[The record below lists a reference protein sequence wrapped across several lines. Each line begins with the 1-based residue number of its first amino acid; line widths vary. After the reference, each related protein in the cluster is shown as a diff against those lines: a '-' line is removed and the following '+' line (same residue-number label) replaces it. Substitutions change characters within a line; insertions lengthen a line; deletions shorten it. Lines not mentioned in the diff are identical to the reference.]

1 MKTITLLIGVSMVLG
16 GAFAQQAGPREE
28 WFRGLELEEA
38 ASRAELI
45 LAARIEEVSEIR
57 LVFGGKGESS
67 IQQYRLN
74 PLHVLKGVFARPEL
88 VLTSSDLGGFHGGG
102 REQLRAGQM
111 RLLFL
116 GRTDVGYC
124 NVGNRDGSLEQA
136 LPPLANENDPLLQCV
151 TDLLAMRAE
160 PDRNKRAALL
170 AAALA
175 RHTGP
180 ATVPLLAALAAR
192 SLPAAQQP
200 EAIPAIIRHLGDAS
214 PAVRAA
220 AATALKTVLAAD
232 YLNHDDRRD
241 AAATALTATFAS
253 GVRQVAMRTALV
265 AALGELQ
272 TINSEALAVQ
282 LDFEKPTSSLAE
294 RAARIEAVGKLR
306 LAASVEKLATLS
318 QSTPLDS
325 PQDAAIELALT
336 RIDTARGSAEIVRR
350 AEEKIAAGLGC
361 VSELRVV
368 ATLPPEIAA
377 PLLVRLAAL
386 PLNAAENLA
395 FAQAAFTVCEKKPD
409 ERLVAPLSKLLSP
422 EEPARESAS
431 EALLRIGTAA
441 AAEALKPRLAQ
452 EQNLHRKLRIAELLG
467 KHGGRDGYAYAIEH
481 VSDPSLTEVAVAAL
495 AAIKD
500 PRTAEEMKRILET
513 SNDAGWN
520 RAAIRVLGALGAKEL
535 APKFSGY
542 VSNWKNPQAIAAL
555 LALADLGDP
564 QVLPRISEALNARG
578 DEIMIAGTHAAS
590 RLLAQPAINGDAV
603 RDQLAALLDDSTA
616 SEPARSAALDALEA
630 LKDPRLDRA
639 LALADAD
646 ATLEGTNL
654 LARVERL
661 MIERKVKLP

>member
-1 MKTITLLIGVSMVLG
+1 MKTIALVVVASMVISC
-16 GAFAQQAGPREE
+16 AFAQQVAPREE
-28 WFRGLELEEA
+28 WFHGLELEDA
-38 ASRAELI
+38 AGRAELI

-57 LVFGGKGESS
+57 LVFGGKAESS
-67 IQQYRLN
+67 MQQYRLE
-74 PLHVLKGVFARPEL
+74 PLRVLKGVFARPEL
-88 VLTSSDLGGFHGGG
+88 MLTSSDLGGFRGGG

-124 NVGNRDGSLEQA
+124 SVGNRDGSLEQA
-136 LPPLANENDPLLQCV
+136 LPPLANEDDPLLQCV
-151 TDLLAMRAE
+151 IDLLAMRAE

-180 ATVPLLAALAAR
+180 AAVPLLAAMAAR
-192 SLPAAQQP
+192 ALPAAQQP
-200 EAIPAIIRHLGDAS
+200 ETIPAIARHLGDAS
-214 PAVRAA
+214 PAVRVA
-220 AATALKTVLAAD
+220 AATALKAVLAAD

-241 AAATALTATFAS
+241 AAATALAATFAS
-253 GVRQVAMRTALV
+253 GARQVAMRTALV
-265 AALGELQ
+265 SALGELRA
-272 TINSEALAVQ
+272 INNEALAAQ
-282 LDFEKPTSSLAE
+282 LDFESPASSLAE
-294 RAARIEAVGKLR
+294 RAAQIEAVGKLR
-306 LAASVEKLATLS
+306 LAASAEKLLALS

-325 PQDAAIELALT
+325 PQDATIAIALI
-336 RIDTARGSAEIVRR
+336 RIDAARGTAEIVRR
-350 AEEKIAAGLGC
+350 AGEKIAVGLGC
-361 VSELRVV
+361 VSDLRAA
-368 ATLPPEIAA
+368 ATLPPDTAV

-395 FAQAAFTVCEKKPD
+395 FAQSAFTICEKKPD

-422 EEPARESAS
+422 EEPARESAA

-467 KHGGRDGYAYAIEH
+467 KHGARDGYAYAIEH
-481 VSDPSLTEVAVAAL
+481 VSDPSLTEVAIAAL

-500 PRTAEEMKRILET
+500 PRTADEMKRILET
-513 SNDAGWN
+513 SNEAAWN

-542 VSNWKNPQAIAAL
+542 VSSWKNPQAIAAL
-555 LALADLGDP
+555 LALADLGQP
-564 QVLPRISEALNARG
+564 QMLPRISEALAARG
-578 DEIMIAGTHAAS
+578 DEIMIAGTRAAS
-590 RLLAQPAINGDAV
+590 RLLAQPEINGDAV
-603 RDQLAALLDDSTA
+603 RDQLAALLNDSTA
-616 SEPARSAALDALEA
+616 SEAVRTAALDALEA

-646 ATLEGTNL
+646 ATLETTHL
-654 LARVERL
+654 LGRVERL